1 MSKKPL
7 KRPSSKKRSGNP
19 TQEQKRELKPVDPE
33 YEEWLDDLDK
43 ERHSNQYLYLDRI
56 KDRRKGIERRKTKRY
71 RVNLKGVIYGNKECE
86 GSHSV

>member
-1 MSKKPL
+1 
-7 KRPSSKKRSGNP
+7 
-19 TQEQKRELKPVDPE
+19 LKPVDPE

>member
-7 KRPSSKKRSGNP
+7 KRHSSKKRSGNL
-19 TQEQKRELKPVDPE
+19 TQEQKRKLKSVEPE

-43 ERHSNQYLYLDRI
+43 ERNSNQYINIRGS
-56 KDRRKGIERRKTKRY
+56 K
-71 RVNLKGVIYGNKECE
+71 YGNKECE